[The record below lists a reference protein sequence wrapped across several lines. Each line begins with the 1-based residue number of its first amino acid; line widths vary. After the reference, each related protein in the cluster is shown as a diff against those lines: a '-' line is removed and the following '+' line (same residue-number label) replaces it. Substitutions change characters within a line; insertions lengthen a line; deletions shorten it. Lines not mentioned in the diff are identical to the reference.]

1 MRPKPASS
9 ISPVVGSGTG
19 AAIDHAKALGMSMA
33 TAEVDAL
40 VVPSDL
46 LAALAALAALVAR
59 PPAQAHFEAF
69 APSYRR
75 NVLRWIDA
83 AKQDATRSGRIE
95 RTATLAALGQKVPQ
109 L

>member
-1 MRPKPASS
+1 MRPKPTSS

-19 AAIDHAKALGMSMA
+19 AAIDHAKAQGMSMA

-46 LAALAALAALVAR
+46 LAALAAR

-75 NVLRWIDA
+75 NVLRWIAA